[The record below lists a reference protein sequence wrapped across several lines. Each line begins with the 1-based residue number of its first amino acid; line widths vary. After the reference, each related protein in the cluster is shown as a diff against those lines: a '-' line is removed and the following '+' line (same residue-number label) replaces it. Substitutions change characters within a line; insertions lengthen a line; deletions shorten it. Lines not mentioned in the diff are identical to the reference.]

1 MRRRP
6 STPRGRGALRARRA
20 AGHGSGRQPAAAAA
34 AAAVGLEVPPRPLLW
49 AGPGSPRRPERAPRR
64 GGRRSGGRARR
75 APVSRRAACTARRG
89 PARRSTAAPARVSPA
104 AEGLR
109 RRHPAPSSRAAF
121 RRSWQRARTPPPCSA
136 RLGSP
141 CLAPPGVASAE
152 GRGGGPGPRPEVRGA
167 AGLAVPRRTPALKAG
182 PKRGGKSCFVVG
194 AFSGF
199 GGFSWGFLA
208 VRKPALAGQAL
219 WGNAPLLPYLFRLV
233 PTLSGR
239 APSETPRPP
248 HTLPSPAWAPVQ
260 ASSVS
265 VCPADSPP
273 QRRLLSRRKCYL

>member
-1 MRRRP
+1 MRGALLSAGGRPARRGAARP
-6 STPRGRGALRARRA
+6 GPAFDRGACARVARGRGAP
-20 AGHGSGRQPAAAAA
+20 PAAPRALLP
-34 AAAVGLEVPPRPLLW
+34 GRLPPQL
-49 AGPGSPRRPERAPRR
+49 
-64 GGRRSGGRARR
+64 
-75 APVSRRAACTARRG
+75 AACED
-89 PARRSTAAPARVSPA
+89 PA
-104 AEGLR
+104 ALLGAARLALPCPAGGGLR
-109 RRHPAPSSRAAF
+109 RRE
-121 RRSWQRARTPPPCSA
+121 RR
-136 RLGSP
+136 
-141 CLAPPGVASAE
+141 
-152 GRGGGPGPRPEVRGA
+152 GPGPRPEVRGA